1 MNQTEF
7 EELVLG
13 MGDNPSVK
21 QLKAVQDALHAAEGS
36 AQAELAAKLDILWD
50 VWADTEEM
58 TREQAEFCVDL
69 ASNVP
74 ALSADFRPALETALR
89 VLLPRYL
96 GGSPFIRALG
106 LRDHN
111 TRYYEII
118 WRYRKLLALR
128 NGTIIFRAG
137 NWSIAGAPDEVTGS
151 LSVSAYGGRGFATS
165 IPIDAVLKEGSLLSP
180 GLETNR
186 ITDPARVAAMTGG
199 EFRAMVRKKAMS
211 AISENQMRAMARSVL
226 GNRKTE
232 EEFETWWSNDEVRST
247 TGVVVRTSSHGRSL
261 QEITILLDK
270 EAEAGKND
278 TYGEEDVA
286 SLTTF
291 FTRLLPATA
300 RMQAADLGK
309 VVARLVARTRTE
321 DMQKMLS
328 PLRSKAP
335 FWPEEPDRAP
345 LADFAVWGG
354 LPAKNLTE
362 LARATAIIF
371 DTEYLTGCL
380 NRLPLKA
387 LNAVC
392 AEIPQATLVEILR
405 GADNCS
411 CDLLLWVWKNRKKL
425 PEDVCRLVN
434 VDNVVHALSLEKL
447 PREWGPAQRE
457 LKVHFLEKKDFHEQL
472 IRNANGDAESF
483 AATLQG
489 ALFLTPGERQSLLVK
504 LSSLSEKLT
513 SLIESGA
520 GQKILNAGLN
530 ANDRRIDVPDES
542 SAVFTSSKSFARLMA
557 ELDNII
563 NVQQPENREAL
574 ATARA
579 HGDFRE
585 NAEFDAAKERRNFLT
600 RRRNELEREL
610 GKLQPVSFVNVSTDT
625 AEIGTMLDL
634 EAADGKPIR
643 YYLLGAWDGNPD
655 KNYVAYRTPLGQ
667 AMLHHRTGDR
677 ITLPTGQEVTLKT
690 ISALPP
696 EVLAEME

>member
-1 MNQTEF
+1 MNQAEF
-7 EELVLG
+7 EELILG
-13 MGDNPSVK
+13 MGDEPSAK
-21 QLKAVQDALHAAEGS
+21 QLKAVQDALHAADGP
-36 AQAELAAKLDILWD
+36 AQAELAAKLDILWEPWTD
-50 VWADTEEM
+50 AEM
-58 TREQAEFCVDL
+58 SREQAEFCVDL
-69 ASNVP
+69 AANVQ
-74 ALSADFRPALETALR
+74 ALSADFRPVLENALR
-89 VLLPRYL
+89 TLLPRYL

-128 NGTIIFRAG
+128 NGTVIFRGG
-137 NWSIAGAPDEVTGS
+137 NWSIAGAPDDVTGA
-151 LSVSAYGGRGFATS
+151 LSVSAYGGRGYATS
-165 IPIDAVLKEGSLLSP
+165 VPIEAVLKEAALLAP

-211 AISENQMRAMARSVL
+211 AISENQMRTMAKTVL
-226 GNRKTE
+226 GSRKSD
-232 EEFETWWSNDEVRST
+232 EEFEAWWSNDEVRST
-247 TGVVVRTSSHGRSL
+247 TGVVERTSSCGRSL

-270 EAEAGKND
+270 EAAAGKSTSYAD
-278 TYGEEDVA
+278 EDVA
-286 SLTTF
+286 ALTAF
-291 FTRLLPATA
+291 FTRLQPAAA

-309 VVARLVARTRTE
+309 VVARLVERTRPE

-335 FWPEEPDRAP
+335 FWPEDPGRAP

-354 LPAKNLTE
+354 LPSKNLTA

-392 AEIPQATLVEILR
+392 AQIPEETLVEILR
-405 GADNCS
+405 SADNCS

-425 PEDVCRLVN
+425 PDDVRKLVN
-434 VDNVVHALSLEKL
+434 VDHVVHALSQENL

-457 LKVHFLEKKDFHEQL
+457 LKVHFLEKRDFHEQL
-472 IRNANGDAESF
+472 IRSAEGDAESF

-489 ALFLTPGERQSLLVK
+489 ALFLSPGERQSLLVK

-513 SLIESGA
+513 NLIENGA

-530 ANDRRIDVPDES
+530 AHERRIDVPD
-542 SAVFTSSKSFARLMA
+542 APQANYTSVKSYARLMA
-557 ELDNII
+557 ELDDII

-574 ATARA
+574 AAARA

-610 GKLQPVSFVNVSTDT
+610 ANLQTVSFAGAPTDV
-625 AEIGTMLDL
+625 AGIGTALDL
-634 EAADGKPIR
+634 EDADGKTTR
-643 YYLLGAWDGNPD
+643 YYLLGAWDGDPD
-655 KNYVAYRTPLGQ
+655 RNYLAYRTPLGK
-667 AMLHHRTGDR
+667 ALMHHRAGDR
-677 ITLPTGQEVTLKT
+677 ITLPDGRAVTLKA
-690 ISALPP
+690 ISALPS